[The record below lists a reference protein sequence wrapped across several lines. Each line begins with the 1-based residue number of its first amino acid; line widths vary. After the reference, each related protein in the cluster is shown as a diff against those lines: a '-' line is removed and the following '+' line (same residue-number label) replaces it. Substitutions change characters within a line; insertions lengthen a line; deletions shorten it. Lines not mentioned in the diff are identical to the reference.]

1 MGTIDLDAHFEDA
14 MLQVR
19 INNTQPIDLIDYAQ
33 SMLSLGNEY
42 SDFIMKDDNHL
53 KPEDIKLYVRQI
65 ITGSIITDLVAIA
78 PTLMPFAEH
87 SNTVL
92 DFTKHFQSITSY
104 LLGKIS
110 KKPDNL
116 DKASLNRVIKFVEPI
131 ASDAGS
137 TLQIDASN
145 NSGTIEIHIDSKD
158 ANTIQNR
165 ANKEL
170 EKLKEPITGLHKQ
183 VVLYWAQARNDNKQG
198 GKAIIESISNREI
211 KVVFGSEKLKQK
223 MIDEQPH
230 IFSISYI
237 VDVYVETI
245 REKPT
250 LYKVVKFYE
259 TLDLPD

>member
-1 MGTIDLDAHFEDA
+1 MGTIEIDAHIEDA

-42 SDFIMKDDNHL
+42 SDFITKDVNHL
-53 KPEDIKLYVRQI
+53 KPEDIKLYVREI
-65 ITGSIITDLVAIA
+65 RTGSIITDLVAIA

-92 DFTKHFQSITSY
+92 DFAKHLQGVTSY
-104 LLGKIS
+104 LLGSVS
-110 KKPDNL
+110 KKPDGL

-137 TLQIDASN
+137 TMQIDASN
-145 NSGTIEIHIDSKD
+145 NSGTIEIHINSGE

-170 EKLKEPITGLHKQ
+170 EKLKEPVTGLHRQ

-198 GKAIIESISNREI
+198 DKAIIESISNREV
-211 KVVFGSEKLKQK
+211 KVVFGTEDLKQK
-223 MIDEQPH
+223 MIHDQPH
-230 IFSISYI
+230 IFNTAYI
-237 VDVYVETI
+237 VDVNVETI
-245 REKPT
+245 KDKPT
-250 LYKVVKFYE
+250 LYRVVRFHDTVE
-259 TLDLPD
+259 LPE